1 MIFGDGRLAGSAK
14 ALPTTYSCASGET
27 SPPETAGGSRRRL
40 TAKRGRL
47 ILPTYVNRICHDYTR
62 GSGYPIVF
70 TAHATTPEPDKSLPS
85 FKMRFPTR
93 RIVSGQFNALYYR
106 P

>member
-40 TAKRGRL
+40 TAKRRRL

-62 GSGYPIVF
+62 GSGWHASGM
-70 TAHATTPEPDKSLPS
+70 TANHAKEAWSDDDAARL
-85 FKMRFPTR
+85 R
-93 RIVSGQFNALYYR
+93 RMADAAPRLEN
-106 P
+106 

>member
-40 TAKRGRL
+40 TAKRRRL

-62 GSGYPIVF
+62 GSGLIGSFYGQ
-70 TAHATTPEPDKSLPS
+70 TAQQI
-85 FKMRFPTR
+85 
-93 RIVSGQFNALYYR
+93 RINLVPGCGLGCVRAAIQRLNAH
-106 P
+106 PP

>member
-1 MIFGDGRLAGSAK
+1 MVRSRDPQSPC
-14 ALPTTYSCASGET
+14 LPTYSCASGET

-62 GSGYPIVF
+62 DSGENKYMENLQGAWAQGPAPSAFLAGLAVKV
-70 TAHATTPEPDKSLPS
+70 ACPVPEPDCCL
-85 FKMRFPTR
+85 
-93 RIVSGQFNALYYR
+93 
-106 P
+106 